1 MGGLADDGTE
11 EIAPVTVVRGAS
23 TTITQRATRDGYTFL
38 GWASVAGGTV
48 TVPVGAQLTLERD
61 TVLYAVWEALP
72 HTVTFDVNGGMAADG
87 SGDGKV
93 IVKHDECVEEPA
105 ASARPTRDRMQ
116 FVGWTIERDGH
127 APYDF
132 TTPVTNDLTLYAKW
146 ADEHAVIHTL
156 TLDHRDGSG
165 TVSRMFVEEGPVTLP
180 DDATMKRDGYRFD
193 GWMRNAD
200 GDGDAD
206 IAAGGQ
212 VEVTGD
218 LTLYAKWVKVWNV
231 TFDAGADADGSGDGS
246 SGDGSSGGSG
256 GGSGGVHVK
265 QVDDGAPAGQPTEEV
280 KRDGYRLEGWKL
292 ADTDDDTLYDLTQP
306 VHGDM
311 RLIAVW
317 SHAGTPWIVRFN
329 LNGGS
334 VDSQYAA
341 QVADQRVY
349 DGEFAKRP
357 EFKVSLGEELDRY
370 KPQRKGYRFQGW
382 STVKNDALGLSVF
395 RFDKQ
400 PIDRNCTL
408 YALWE
413 RV

>member
-1 MGGLADDGTE
+1 M
-11 EIAPVTVVRGAS
+11 
-23 TTITQRATRDGYTFL
+23 
-38 GWASVAGGTV
+38 
-48 TVPVGAQLTLERD
+48 
-61 TVLYAVWEALP
+61 
-72 HTVTFDVNGGMAADG
+72 
-87 SGDGKV
+87 
-93 IVKHDECVEEPA
+93 
-105 ASARPTRDRMQ
+105 
-116 FVGWTIERDGH
+116 
-127 APYDF
+127 
-132 TTPVTNDLTLYAKW
+132 
-146 ADEHAVIHTL
+146 
-156 TLDHRDGSG
+156 
-165 TVSRMFVEEGPVTLP
+165 
-180 DDATMKRDGYRFD
+180 
-193 GWMRNAD
+193 
-200 GDGDAD
+200 
-206 IAAGGQ
+206 
-212 VEVTGD
+212 
-218 LTLYAKWVKVWNV
+218 
-231 TFDAGADADGSGDGS
+231 
-246 SGDGSSGGSG
+246 
-256 GGSGGVHVK
+256 HVK